1 MTLAAPE
8 GLLYSDDDLWIGA
21 AGDIRRVGVT
31 DFAQDQLG
39 DIVYLELPE
48 PGGAVTAGRAFGVIE
63 SAKAVIDLIS
73 PVTGTV
79 QSRNDAAIAEPT
91 LVNTHPYTDAWLLT
105 VRPTGALSAA
115 LMSAAT
121 YQSLRGD

>member
-48 PGGAVTAGRAFGVIE
+48 AGGAVTAGRAFGVIE

>member
-8 GLLYSDDDLWIGA
+8 GLLYSDDDLWIEAEGE
-21 AGDIRRVGVT
+21 IRRVGVT

-48 PGGAVTAGRAFGVIE
+48 PGVAVTAGRAVGVIE

-79 QSRNDAAIAEPT
+79 RTRNDAAIAEPA
-91 LVNTHPYTDAWLLT
+91 LVNTDPYTDAWLLT
-105 VRPTGALSAA
+105 VRPTDALAPA

>member
-8 GLLYSDDDLWIGA
+8 GLLYSDDDLWVEA
-21 AGDIRRVGVT
+21 AGEVRRVGVT

-48 PGGAVTAGRAFGVIE
+48 AGGAVTAGRAFGVIE

-79 QSRNDAAIAEPT
+79 QTRNDAAIGEPT

-105 VRPTGALSAA
+105 VRPTGALAAA

>member
-1 MTLAAPE
+1 MTPAAPE
-8 GLLYSDDDLWIGA
+8 GLRYSDDDLWVEA

-48 PGGAVTAGRAFGVIE
+48 PGVEVVAGRAFGVIE

-79 QSRNDAAIAEPT
+79 QTRNDAAIAEPT

-105 VRPTGALSAA
+105 VRPTDALAAA

>member
-8 GLLYSDDDLWIGA
+8 GLLYSDDDLWIEA
-21 AGDIRRVGVT
+21 AGEIRRVGVT

-48 PGGAVTAGRAFGVIE
+48 AGGAVTAGRAFGVIE